1 MLRFTGTLLHID
13 LILDIGKTAG
23 EIAGEVEIEV
33 IKARAHAMAIHT
45 QGAICIHIDAIK
57 ELLLNLGDADDG
69 FDVVFNE
76 NLLNELAVKILGI
89 HIIFLS
95 CFTPIYK
102 QERPKLNKNSGRKN
116 FGGFPVLFKLLE
128 FELCHSQQYLVVF
141 DLLLIVFLLDFPDIL
156 ECFGGTDG

>member
-1 MLRFTGTLLHID
+1 MLGLAGTLLQVD
-13 LILDIGKTAG
+13 FILDIRKAAG
-23 EIAGEVEIEV
+23 EVAGVVEIEV
-33 IKARAHAMAIHT
+33 IPRFFHTMAVNLQRAIRV
-45 QGAICIHIDAIK
+45 HIDAI
-57 ELLLNLGDADDG
+57 EEIFIDIGDMEDRQN
-69 FDVVFNE
+69 VVFNE
-76 NLLNELAVKILGI
+76 DLCNELAVKIFCI
-89 HIIFLS
+89 HFIFLS

-128 FELCHSQQYLVVF
+128 FELGHPQQYLVVF